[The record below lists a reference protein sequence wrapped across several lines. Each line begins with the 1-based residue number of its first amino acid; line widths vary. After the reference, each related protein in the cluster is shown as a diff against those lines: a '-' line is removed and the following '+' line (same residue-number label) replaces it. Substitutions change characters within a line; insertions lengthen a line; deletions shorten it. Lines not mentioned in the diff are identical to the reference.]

1 MNAIAA
7 FLHHLCFIAI
17 MIALF
22 AEILLLK
29 EAPTL
34 ATAAKIRRYD
44 ALYGIAAL
52 LVIAVG
58 ALRVVYFEK
67 GPGYYMH
74 SAAFMAKMA
83 LFAAAGLLSIYPT
96 VSFLKWGTAISQGVA
111 PVLADAE
118 RRRLRLAVHVEAGL
132 MLLVV
137 LCAALM
143 AKGNG
148 YLGA

>member
-1 MNAIAA
+1 MNAVAA

-17 MIALF
+17 MLALF

-44 ALYGIAAL
+44 AIYGIAAL
-52 LVIAVG
+52 LVIVIG
-58 ALRVVYFEK
+58 ALRVMYFEK

-74 SAAFMAKMA
+74 SAAFMAKM
-83 LFAAAGLLSIYPT
+83 LFFFAAGLLSLYPT
-96 VSFLKWGTAISQGVA
+96 VTFLNWGAAIRQGVA

-118 RRRLRLAVHVEAGL
+118 RRRLRLAVHVEARRDRRPTWP
-132 MLLVV
+132 
-137 LCAALM
+137 ATTSM
-143 AKGNG
+143 A
-148 YLGA
+148 GA